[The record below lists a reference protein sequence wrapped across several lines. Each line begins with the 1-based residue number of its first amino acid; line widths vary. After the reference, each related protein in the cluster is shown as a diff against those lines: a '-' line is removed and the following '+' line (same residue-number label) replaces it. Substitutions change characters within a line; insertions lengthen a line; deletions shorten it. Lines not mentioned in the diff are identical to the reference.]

1 MLPALILA
9 LVAVAGGTIASYWYD
24 RDAPL
29 PVRVAYGAV
38 TGYLALALV
47 GFVAA
52 NVLGLR
58 AATVIAGVV
67 VVLPVLRLSRPDAR
81 DRLRNDARAMW
92 RVLEDAVRA
101 PSVASVAPIVFAA
114 AMTALLALVFGKVVI
129 ESGGSISTGYVNNLG
144 DLPFHFQVTMSFAD
158 GANFP
163 PEDPTYAGT
172 GFAYPYMADFL
183 GAMFVGLGASLADAY
198 LIENLALGLA
208 LVAILYRFTVVLTS
222 DQLAA
227 AIAPILVLFS
237 GGLGFVLFLG
247 DVGGSERGLFDVLT
261 ALPRDYTITGEGP
274 YRWGNAITTLLVT
287 QRSLLFGLPVALIV
301 FTLLWRLVHEASGP
315 AMRTAIAAG
324 ILTGALPLV
333 HAHSFVVV
341 MGTAFFVGL
350 FFRQWQDG
358 KTRPW
363 AVYVLIALA
372 IALPQIW
379 WSTKDSIADAG
390 TFFGF
395 EFGWDRRD
403 ENPIWFWFLNTGLF
417 IPLAIL
423 GAVWPARGDRPRLV
437 SRTLLLFAAAFL
449 VWFIVPNVAKLA
461 PWVWDNIKVLFY
473 AFVGFVPIVAL
484 VVARLL
490 RGPPVWAAA
499 GVTALI
505 VLTLAGGLDVWR
517 VVSGQTS
524 YREFDADGI
533 AIAAVIRAETPPR
546 ALVLHAPTY
555 DPPVFLTG
563 RRSLL
568 GYTGYI
574 WAHGLEYAD
583 READILRIYAG
594 DPDTD
599 ALIDRYGIDY
609 IVVSPIEHAYMP
621 VDDAAFERFTLVD
634 EVGEYRLY
642 DVSRP

>member
-9 LVAVAGGTIASYWYD
+9 LLAVCGGTIASYWYD
-24 RDAPL
+24 DQAPL

-38 TGYLALALV
+38 TGFLALSLV

-52 NVLGLR
+52 NLVGLR
-58 AATVIAGVV
+58 TATVIAGVGIA
-67 VVLPVLRLSRPDAR
+67 LPLMSLTDPDMRA
-81 DRLRNDARAMW
+81 RLREDVRATLLG
-92 RVLEDAVRA
+92 LEDAVRT
-101 PSVASVAPIVFAA
+101 PSLATAGPVVFAV

-129 ESGGSISTGYVNNLG
+129 ENGGTISTGYVNNLG

-172 GFAYPYMADFL
+172 GFAYPYIADFL
-183 GAMFVGLGASLADAY
+183 GAMFVGLGASLGEAY

-208 LVAILYRFTVVLTS
+208 LVTILHRFTTVLTA
-222 DQLAA
+222 DRLAA

-237 GGLGFVLFLG
+237 GGLGFVLLLG
-247 DVGGSERGLFDVLT
+247 DVSGSERGLFEVLT
-261 ALPRDYTITGEGP
+261 ALPRDYTISGEGP

-287 QRSLLFGLPVALIV
+287 QRSLLFGLPVALII
-301 FTLLWRLVHEASGP
+301 FTLLWRLVHEAAGP
-315 AMRTAIAAG
+315 ATRTAIAAG

-341 MGTAFFVGL
+341 MGTAFLIGL
-350 FFRQWQDG
+350 FFRQWRDG

-363 AVYVLIALA
+363 AVYVVIALA
-372 IALPQIW
+372 LALPQIW

-437 SRTLLLFAAAFL
+437 NRTLLLFAAAFL

-490 RGPPVWAAA
+490 RGPPVWAAG
-499 GVTALI
+499 GVVALL

-517 VVSGQTS
+517 VLSGQTA

-546 ALVLHAPTY
+546 ALILHAPTY

-594 DPDTD
+594 DPETD

-621 VDDAAFERFTLVD
+621 VDDAAFERFTLV
-634 EVGEYRLY
+634 EQVGGYRLY

>member
-1 MLPALILA
+1 MLPVLILA
-9 LVAVAGGTIASYWYD
+9 LLAVCGGTIASYWYD
-24 RDAPL
+24 DEASL

-47 GFVAA
+47 GFMAA
-52 NVLGLR
+52 NLVGLR
-58 AATVIAGVV
+58 AATVIAGIG
-67 VVLPVLRLSRPDAR
+67 VVLPLLSLSAPGIRA
-81 DRLRNDARAMW
+81 RLREDARAMLQG
-92 RVLEDAVRA
+92 LEDALRA
-101 PSVASVAPIVFAA
+101 PSLSTIGPVAFAA
-114 AMTALLALVFGKVVI
+114 AMTGLLAVVFGKVVI

-222 DQLAA
+222 DRLAA
-227 AIAPILVLFS
+227 TIAPILVLFS
-237 GGLGFVLFLG
+237 GGLGFVLLLG
-247 DVGGSERGLFDVLT
+247 DVGGSERGLIDVLT

-287 QRSLLFGLPVALIV
+287 QRSLLFGLPIALIA
-301 FTLLWRLVHEASGP
+301 FTLLWRLVREAAGP

-341 MGTAFFVGL
+341 MGTAFLVGL
-350 FFRQWQDG
+350 FFRQWRDG

-423 GAVWPARGDRPRLV
+423 GAVWPARSDRPRLV

-499 GVTALI
+499 GVTALL

-546 ALVLHAPTY
+546 ALILHAPTY

-634 EVGEYRLY
+634 QVGEYRLY